1 MPKRQKRNYG
11 QPRRIE
17 VSQGEDVADMF
28 SDKRKGIFAF
38 ISNKEDETKKSYLS
52 HCLDYI

>member
-1 MPKRQKRNYG
+1 MSGVTLFQTTNQHG
-11 QPRRIE
+11 H
-17 VSQGEDVADMF
+17 SNEDGTDMF
-28 SDKRKGIFAF
+28 SDRRKGIFAF